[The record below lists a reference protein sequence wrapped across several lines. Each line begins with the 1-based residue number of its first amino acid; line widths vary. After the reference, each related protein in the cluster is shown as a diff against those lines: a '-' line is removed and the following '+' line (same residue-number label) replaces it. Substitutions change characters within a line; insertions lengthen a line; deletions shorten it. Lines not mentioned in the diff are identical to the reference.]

1 MSLCSPID
9 EHERTRRGAGA
20 GNCNGGRGVYKTFCY
35 GNSNGDRG
43 READVQRCFDQLYG
57 LNSGYGCNTRS
68 QGRCRCTVDSSFI
81 LSWQQT
87 FREAREKLY
96 QQCHG
101 FTNNIMERYEGNMYL
116 TATCD

>member
-1 MSLCSPID
+1 
-9 EHERTRRGAGA
+9 
-20 GNCNGGRGVYKTFCY
+20 
-35 GNSNGDRG
+35 
-43 READVQRCFDQLYG
+43 
-57 LNSGYGCNTRS
+57 
-68 QGRCRCTVDSSFI
+68 VDSSFI